1 MREHKQGRPTTGTR
15 AEDDQHTHSRPSAG
29 ENTAPEERTRVRRIF
44 QVGPYIVETNP
55 ERSSC

>member
-1 MREHKQGRPTTGTR
+1 MEELKQEQPAKGTR
-15 AEDDQHTHSRPSAG
+15 AGDDQHTRSHPPAG